1 MYYLPPP
8 FSRPTEFLPMEY
20 AGIRGLEQK
29 MYKEQETLKGKNHSE
44 VHEAYSRHC
53 AKLAT
58 HNAVFF
64 PARVSECGL
73 LCGCVAVFKSCMLST
88 VSPYCVCS
96 NQLVI
101 ALVTV

>member
-64 PARVSECGL
+64 PARVSECGSLVVLQFSNLACCL
-73 LCGCVAVFKSCMLST
+73 LCHRIVCVAISFL
-88 VSPYCVCS
+88 
-96 NQLVI
+96 LH
-101 ALVTV
+101 